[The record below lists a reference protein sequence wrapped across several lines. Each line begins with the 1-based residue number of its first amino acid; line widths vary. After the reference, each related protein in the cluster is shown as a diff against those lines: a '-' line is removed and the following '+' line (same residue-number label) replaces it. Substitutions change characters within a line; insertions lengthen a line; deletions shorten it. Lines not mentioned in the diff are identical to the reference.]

1 MRRTRRQCNRQQ
13 SRASRKM
20 RRSSRLAH
28 EAPVMLARRTTTRA
42 LPRIF
47 RLIWIPPTTPPPP
60 EKTYLNPCNQK
71 RKILAKLSNPKKSRN
86 RKFQT
91 PKTEFLRSGPVTWN
105 PKYYPSPP
113 APPPPAWLQ
122 DLWASETEKPS
133 LMPSQFQELLSRRE
147 ARRFPMFCCP
157 RFLCILVKIF

>member
-13 SRASRKM
+13 SRASHKM

-28 EAPVMLARRTTTRA
+28 EAPDMQARRTTTRA

-47 RLIWIPPTTPPPP
+47 RLIWIPPTPK
-60 EKTYLNPCNQK
+60 KTYLNPCNQK

-91 PKTEFLRSGPVTWN
+91 PQTEFLRSGPVTWN
-105 PKYYPSPP
+105 PKYYPFPPTPRPP
-113 APPPPAWLQ
+113 ARLVARSLSVWDGKAFFNAEPVSRAL
-122 DLWASETEKPS
+122 KPTK
-133 LMPSQFQELLSRRE
+133 